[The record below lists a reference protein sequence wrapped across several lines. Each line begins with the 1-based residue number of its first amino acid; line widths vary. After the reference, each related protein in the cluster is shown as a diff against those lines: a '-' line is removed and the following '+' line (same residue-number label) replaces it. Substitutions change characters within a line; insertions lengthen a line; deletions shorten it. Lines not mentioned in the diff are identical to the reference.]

1 MKNTLFVLVSLPLLM
16 LPSCKEKNKSIYEGC
31 CGTEATV
38 DSFRIAFPTYDQ
50 NGNIIDS
57 TSAAQIYIPNVFTP
71 DGDGINDIFIVFGG
85 PTVKQ
90 IVSVLCSNENID
102 QFFHSVNIMP
112 NDPGHSWDGLKPD
125 GTIYQGSFNYEVE
138 VEFIDGQIKMYIG
151 KACAYI
157 CSEEGFP
164 TENLQDCFLPD
175 QHNGNG
181 GLDKSIPS
189 SEECF

>member
-1 MKNTLFVLVSLPLLM
+1 MKIIPFIIPYLLLFTFV
-16 LPSCKEKNKSIYEGC
+16 SCKEKNKSIYEGC

-85 PTVKQ
+85 PAVKQ

-102 QFFHSVNIMP
+102 QLFQSVNILP

-138 VEFIDGQIKMYIG
+138 VEFIDGQIKTYIG
-151 KACAYI
+151 KACAYT
-157 CSEEGFP
+157 CGEEGFP
-164 TENLQDCFLPD
+164 TENLPDCFFPD
-175 QHNGNG
+175 QHDGNG
-181 GLDKSIPS
+181 GFDPS
-189 SEECF
+189 LPIDELCF